1 MTATQI
7 ILEINKLPFSERIS
21 IIENTLKSLRNQ
33 EKKKLEMK
41 KAAKLLLDDYLND
54 SDLTAFSSLEYE
66 DFYET
71 K

>member
-41 KAAKLLLDDYLND
+41 KAAKLL
-54 SDLTAFSSLEYE
+54 
-66 DFYET
+66 
-71 K
+71 